1 MKENEVNPETLR
13 IESVPMAK
21 IFLFPN
27 RKIVRVLYK
36 GGLYQENFSNKREE
50 IYRIPVAFASISS
63 QPQPPED
70 LHTLVNTLGERIP
83 PPLDPEEIFNFA
95 LETIFPF
102 IVLEKEENPPS
113 VYLAF
118 GSLWVKIG
126 DTLYPITSINIKQ
139 NPRKREILMSIS
151 SKPNQGQEP
160 YFIQTKLYRY
170 KLESGV
176 RKPIFEDA
184 TRELKTL

>member
-1 MKENEVNPETLR
+1 MKENEANPETLC

-21 IFLFPN
+21 ILCFPDG
-27 RKIVRVLYK
+27 KIVRVLYK
-36 GGLYQENFSNKREE
+36 GGLYQENFNNNLEE
-50 IYRIPVAFASISS
+50 IDKIPVAFASISS
-63 QPQPPED
+63 QSQPPED

-102 IVLEKEENPPS
+102 IVLEEEGLPY

-151 SKPNQGQEP
+151 SQPNQKEKP

-170 KLESGV
+170 KLKPSV

-184 TRELKTL
+184 TRELKKL